1 MQNPAVDTLINGL
14 VHANTQAD
22 MLRYAHALDRVLQWN
37 YYWIPNY
44 YPPGTSTVWWNR
56 FGMPNVQASNDEAIE
71 SWWEISTTPLTNQQM
86 TAERITPWQTRRAA
100 LMWAYILRRLL
111 LIIPTL
117 VIILLVN
124 FVIVQAAPGGPVEQA
139 IAHLQ
144 GIGGASVGGGSSEAM
159 SGSSRA
165 SRGLDPQL
173 IKDIEKQYGFDKP
186 AHERLWLM
194 LKSYAQLDFGKS
206 FFRGATVTDLILE
219 KMPVTISLGLWATL
233 ITYLV
238 SIPLGIRKAVHH
250 GSHFDVW
257 SSTAIIIGYAMP
269 AFLFAMFLIVVFAGG
284 TSLNWFPVRGL
295 VSDNFESL
303 STLGKI
309 ADYFWHLVLPVT
321 ALVIGGFAT
330 LTILTKNSFLNE
342 ITRQY
347 VVTARAKGLSE
358 RRVLYGH
365 VFRNAMLLVVSG
377 IPQAF
382 ISVFFAGSLLIE
394 VIFSLDGLGRMS
406 YEAAVSR
413 DYPVVFGSLFIFTL
427 FGLLI
432 KLVGDLCY
440 TLVDPRI
447 DFAARNA

>member
-1 MQNPAVDTLINGL
+1 
-14 VHANTQAD
+14 
-22 MLRYAHALDRVLQWN
+22 
-37 YYWIPNY
+37 
-44 YPPGTSTVWWNR
+44 
-56 FGMPNVQASNDEAIE
+56 
-71 SWWEISTTPLTNQQM
+71 M
-86 TAERITPWQTRRAA
+86 T
-100 LMWAYILRRLL
+100 AYILRRLL

-117 VIILLVN
+117 LIILLVN

-139 IAHLQ
+139 IARLQ
-144 GIGGASVGGGSSEAM
+144 GIGGSAPGASVETVH
-159 SGSSRA
+159 SGSRA
-165 SRGLDPQL
+165 SRGLDPKL
-173 IKDIEKQYGFDKP
+173 IEDIKRQYGFDKSAP
-186 AHERLWLM
+186 ERLWLM
-194 LKSYAQLDFGKS
+194 LGQYARLDFGSS
-206 FFRGATVTDLILE
+206 FFRGAKVTDLILE
-219 KMPVTISLGLWATL
+219 KMPVTLSLGFWATL

-250 GSHFDVW
+250 GSAFDAW
-257 SSTAIIIGYAMP
+257 SSSLIVIGYALP
-269 AFLFAMFLIVVFAGG
+269 SFLFALLLIVVFAGG

-295 VSDNFESL
+295 VSENFDQLSL
-303 STLGKI
+303 LGKL
-309 ADYFWHLVLPVT
+309 ADYFWHLVLPVG

-330 LTILTKNSFLNE
+330 LTLLTKNAFLNE

-347 VVTARAKGLSE
+347 VITARAKGLSD

-365 VFRNAMLLVVSG
+365 VFRNAILLVVAG
-377 IPQAF
+377 IPQAL

-432 KLVGDLCY
+432 RLVGDLCY

-447 DFAARNA
+447 DFATRAH

>member
-1 MQNPAVDTLINGL
+1 M
-14 VHANTQAD
+14 
-22 MLRYAHALDRVLQWN
+22 
-37 YYWIPNY
+37 
-44 YPPGTSTVWWNR
+44 
-56 FGMPNVQASNDEAIE
+56 F
-71 SWWEISTTPLTNQQM
+71 
-86 TAERITPWQTRRAA
+86 
-100 LMWAYILRRLL
+100 AYIVRRLL

-144 GIGGASVGGGSSEAM
+144 GIGGGGVGGSSGDGI
-159 SGSSRA
+159 SGGSRA
-165 SRGLDPQL
+165 SRGLDPKL

-186 AHERLWLM
+186 APERLWLM
-194 LKSYAQLDFGKS
+194 LKNYAHLDFGNS
-206 FFRGATVTDLILE
+206 FFRGKTVTDLILE

-238 SIPLGIRKAVHH
+238 SIPLGIRKAVRH
-250 GSHFDVW
+250 GSSFDVW
-257 SSTAIIIGYAMP
+257 SSTAIVIGYAMP

-295 VSDNFESL
+295 VSENFEEL
-303 STLGKI
+303 STIGKI

-321 ALVIGGFAT
+321 SLVIGGFAT

-365 VFRNAMLLVVSG
+365 VFRNAMLLVISG

-382 ISVFFAGSLLIE
+382 IAVFFAGSLLIE

-406 YEAAVSR
+406 YEAALSR

-432 KLVGDLCY
+432 KLIGDLCY

>member
-1 MQNPAVDTLINGL
+1 M
-14 VHANTQAD
+14 
-22 MLRYAHALDRVLQWN
+22 
-37 YYWIPNY
+37 
-44 YPPGTSTVWWNR
+44 
-56 FGMPNVQASNDEAIE
+56 F
-71 SWWEISTTPLTNQQM
+71 
-86 TAERITPWQTRRAA
+86 
-100 LMWAYILRRLL
+100 AYIVRRLL

-144 GIGGASVGGGSSEAM
+144 GIGGGGVGGSSGEGM
-159 SGSSRA
+159 GSGSRA
-165 SRGLDPQL
+165 SRGLDPKL

-186 AHERLWLM
+186 APERLWLM
-194 LKSYAQLDFGKS
+194 LKSYAQLDFGNS
-206 FFRGATVTDLILE
+206 FFRGKTVIDLILE

-238 SIPLGIRKAVHH
+238 SIPLGIRKAVRH
-250 GSHFDVW
+250 GSSFDVW
-257 SSTAIIIGYAMP
+257 SSTAIVIGYAMP

-295 VSDNFESL
+295 VSENFEEL
-303 STLGKI
+303 STVGKV

-321 ALVIGGFAT
+321 SLVIGGFAT

-365 VFRNAMLLVVSG
+365 VFRNAMLLVISG

-432 KLVGDLCY
+432 KLIGDLCY

-447 DFAARNA
+447 DFSARNA

>member
-1 MQNPAVDTLINGL
+1 M
-14 VHANTQAD
+14 
-22 MLRYAHALDRVLQWN
+22 
-37 YYWIPNY
+37 
-44 YPPGTSTVWWNR
+44 
-56 FGMPNVQASNDEAIE
+56 F
-71 SWWEISTTPLTNQQM
+71 
-86 TAERITPWQTRRAA
+86 
-100 LMWAYILRRLL
+100 AYIVRRLL

-144 GIGGASVGGGSSEAM
+144 GIGGGAVGGSSGDGVS
-159 SGSSRA
+159 SGSRA
-165 SRGLDPQL
+165 SRGLDPKL
-173 IKDIEKQYGFDKP
+173 IKDIEKQYGFNKP
-186 AHERLWLM
+186 APERLWLM
-194 LKSYAQLDFGKS
+194 LKSYAQLDFGNS
-206 FFRGATVTDLILE
+206 FFRGATVIDLILE

-238 SIPLGIRKAVHH
+238 SIPLGIRKAVRH
-250 GSHFDVW
+250 GSSFDVW
-257 SSTAIIIGYAMP
+257 SSTAIVIGYAMP
-269 AFLFAMFLIVVFAGG
+269 AFLLAMFLIVVFAGG

-295 VSDNFESL
+295 VSENFAEL
-303 STLGKI
+303 STVGKI
-309 ADYFWHLVLPVT
+309 ADYFWHLVLPVS
-321 ALVIGGFAT
+321 ALMIGGFAT

-365 VFRNAMLLVVSG
+365 VFRNAMLLVISG

-432 KLVGDLCY
+432 KLIGDLCY

>member
-1 MQNPAVDTLINGL
+1 
-14 VHANTQAD
+14 
-22 MLRYAHALDRVLQWN
+22 MLGYL
-37 YYWIPNY
+37 
-44 YPPGTSTVWWNR
+44 
-56 FGMPNVQASNDEAIE
+56 
-71 SWWEISTTPLTNQQM
+71 
-86 TAERITPWQTRRAA
+86 
-100 LMWAYILRRLL
+100 LRRLL

-117 VIILLVN
+117 LCILLVN
-124 FVIVQAAPGGPVEQA
+124 FFIVQAAPGGPVEQA
-139 IAHLQ
+139 IARLQ
-144 GIGGASVGGGSSEAM
+144 GIGGISTVGGAPAESR
-159 SGSSRA
+159 SGSTVSRA
-165 SRGLDPQL
+165 SRGLDPKL
-173 IKDIEKQYGFDKP
+173 IKEIEHQYGFDKP
-186 AHERLWLM
+186 LHERLWLM
-194 LKSYAQLDFGKS
+194 LKNYAQLDFGNS
-206 FFRGATVTDLILE
+206 FFRGAKVTDLILQ
-219 KMPVTISLGLWATL
+219 KMPVSISLGLWATL
-233 ITYLV
+233 ITYLI
-238 SIPLGIRKAVHH
+238 SIPLGIRKAVKH
-250 GSHFDVW
+250 GSHFDIW

-269 AFLFAMFLIVVFAGG
+269 AFLFAMLLVVVFAGG

-295 VSDNFESL
+295 VSENFQQL

-309 ADYFWHLVLPVT
+309 ADYFWHLVLPVMS
-321 ALVIGGFAT
+321 LVIGGFAT

-342 ITRQY
+342 VPRQY

-365 VFRNAMLLVVSG
+365 VFRNAMLLVVAG

-432 KLVGDLCY
+432 KLVGDICY

-447 DFAARNA
+447 DFSARNA

>member
-1 MQNPAVDTLINGL
+1 M
-14 VHANTQAD
+14 
-22 MLRYAHALDRVLQWN
+22 
-37 YYWIPNY
+37 
-44 YPPGTSTVWWNR
+44 
-56 FGMPNVQASNDEAIE
+56 F
-71 SWWEISTTPLTNQQM
+71 
-86 TAERITPWQTRRAA
+86 
-100 LMWAYILRRLL
+100 AYIVQRLL

-144 GIGGASVGGGSSEAM
+144 GIGGGGVAGASGEGI
-159 SGSSRA
+159 SGSRA
-165 SRGLDPQL
+165 SRGLDPKL
-173 IKDIEKQYGFDKP
+173 IKDIEKQYGFDKSAP
-186 AHERLWLM
+186 ERLWLM
-194 LKSYAQLDFGKS
+194 LKNYAQLDFGNS

-238 SIPLGIRKAVHH
+238 SIPLGIRKAVRH
-250 GSHFDVW
+250 GSSFDMW
-257 SSTAIIIGYAMP
+257 SSTAIVIGYAMP

-295 VSDNFESL
+295 VSENFAEL
-303 STLGKI
+303 STVGKI

-365 VFRNAMLLVVSG
+365 VFRNAMLLVISG

-382 ISVFFAGSLLIE
+382 ISVFFVGSLL
-394 VIFSLDGLGRMS
+394 
-406 YEAAVSR
+406 SR
-413 DYPVVFGSLFIFTL
+413 
-427 FGLLI
+427 
-432 KLVGDLCY
+432 
-440 TLVDPRI
+440 
-447 DFAARNA
+447 

>member
-1 MQNPAVDTLINGL
+1 M
-14 VHANTQAD
+14 
-22 MLRYAHALDRVLQWN
+22 
-37 YYWIPNY
+37 
-44 YPPGTSTVWWNR
+44 
-56 FGMPNVQASNDEAIE
+56 F
-71 SWWEISTTPLTNQQM
+71 
-86 TAERITPWQTRRAA
+86 
-100 LMWAYILRRLL
+100 AYIVRRLL

-144 GIGGASVGGGSSEAM
+144 GIGGGGVGGSSGEGIS
-159 SGSSRA
+159 SGSRS
-165 SRGLDPQL
+165 SRGLDPKL
-173 IKDIEKQYGFDKP
+173 IKDIEKQYGFDKSAP
-186 AHERLWLM
+186 ERLWLM
-194 LKSYAQLDFGKS
+194 LKSYAQLDFGNS
-206 FFRGATVTDLILE
+206 FFRGSTVIDLILE

-238 SIPLGIRKAVHH
+238 SIPLGIRKAVRH
-250 GSHFDVW
+250 GSSFDVW
-257 SSTAIIIGYAMP
+257 SSTAIVIGYAMP

-295 VSDNFESL
+295 VSENFEEL

-321 ALVIGGFAT
+321 SLVIGGFAT

-365 VFRNAMLLVVSG
+365 VFRNAMLLVISG

-432 KLVGDLCY
+432 KLIGDLCY

>member
-1 MQNPAVDTLINGL
+1 M
-14 VHANTQAD
+14 
-22 MLRYAHALDRVLQWN
+22 
-37 YYWIPNY
+37 
-44 YPPGTSTVWWNR
+44 
-56 FGMPNVQASNDEAIE
+56 F
-71 SWWEISTTPLTNQQM
+71 
-86 TAERITPWQTRRAA
+86 
-100 LMWAYILRRLL
+100 AYIVRRLL

-144 GIGGASVGGGSSEAM
+144 GIGGGGIGGGSGESIS
-159 SGSSRA
+159 SGSRA
-165 SRGLDPQL
+165 SRGLDPKL

-186 AHERLWLM
+186 APERLWLM
-194 LKSYAQLDFGKS
+194 LKNYAQLDFGNS
-206 FFRGATVTDLILE
+206 FFRGATVVDLILE

-238 SIPLGIRKAVHH
+238 SIPLGIRKAVKH
-250 GSHFDVW
+250 GSQFDIW
-257 SSTAIIIGYAMP
+257 SSTAIVIGYAMP

-295 VSDNFESL
+295 VSENFDQL
-303 STLGKI
+303 STVGKI
-309 ADYFWHLVLPVT
+309 ADYFWHLVLPVS

-365 VFRNAMLLVVSG
+365 VFRNAMLLVISG

-432 KLVGDLCY
+432 KLIGDLCY

-447 DFAARNA
+447 DFAGRNA

>member
-1 MQNPAVDTLINGL
+1 M
-14 VHANTQAD
+14 
-22 MLRYAHALDRVLQWN
+22 
-37 YYWIPNY
+37 
-44 YPPGTSTVWWNR
+44 
-56 FGMPNVQASNDEAIE
+56 F
-71 SWWEISTTPLTNQQM
+71 
-86 TAERITPWQTRRAA
+86 
-100 LMWAYILRRLL
+100 AYIVRRLL

-144 GIGGASVGGGSSEAM
+144 GIGGGGVGGSAGDGVSS
-159 SGSSRA
+159 GSRA
-165 SRGLDPQL
+165 SRGLDPKL
-173 IKDIEKQYGFDKP
+173 IKDIEKQYGFDKSAP
-186 AHERLWLM
+186 ERLWLM
-194 LKSYAQLDFGKS
+194 LKNYAQLDFGNS
-206 FFRGATVTDLILE
+206 FFRGATVIDLILE
-219 KMPVTISLGLWATL
+219 KLPVTLSLGLWATL

-238 SIPLGIRKAVHH
+238 SIPLGIRKAVRH
-250 GSHFDVW
+250 GSSFDVW
-257 SSTAIIIGYAMP
+257 SSTAIVIGYAMP

-284 TSLNWFPVRGL
+284 STLNWFPVRGL
-295 VSDNFESL
+295 VSENFEQL

-309 ADYFWHLVLPVT
+309 ADYFWHLVLPVS

-347 VVTARAKGLSE
+347 VFTARAKGLSE

-365 VFRNAMLLVVSG
+365 VFRNAMLLVISG

-432 KLVGDLCY
+432 KLIGDLCY

>member
-1 MQNPAVDTLINGL
+1 
-14 VHANTQAD
+14 
-22 MLRYAHALDRVLQWN
+22 MLGYL
-37 YYWIPNY
+37 
-44 YPPGTSTVWWNR
+44 
-56 FGMPNVQASNDEAIE
+56 
-71 SWWEISTTPLTNQQM
+71 
-86 TAERITPWQTRRAA
+86 
-100 LMWAYILRRLL
+100 LRRLL

-117 VIILLVN
+117 LCILLVN
-124 FVIVQAAPGGPVEQA
+124 FFIVQAAPGGPVEQA
-139 IAHLQ
+139 IARLQ
-144 GIGGASVGGGSSEAM
+144 GVGGASSSAGGAPVESVNATP
-159 SGSSRA
+159 SRA
-165 SRGLDPQL
+165 SRGLDPKL
-173 IKDIEKQYGFDKP
+173 IKEIERQYGFDKP
-186 AHERLWLM
+186 LHERLWLM
-194 LKSYAQLDFGKS
+194 LKSYAQLDFGNS
-206 FFRGATVTDLILE
+206 FFRGATVTDLILQ
-219 KMPVTISLGLWATL
+219 KMPVSISLGLWATL

-238 SIPLGIRKAVHH
+238 SIPLGIRKAVKH
-250 GSHFDVW
+250 GSHFDIW

-269 AFLFAMFLIVVFAGG
+269 AFLFAMLLVVVFAGG

-295 VSDNFESL
+295 VSENFEQMT
-303 STLGKI
+303 TLGKI
-309 ADYFWHLVLPVT
+309 TDYFWHLVLPVSS
-321 ALVIGGFAT
+321 LVIGGFAT

-365 VFRNAMLLVVSG
+365 VFRNAMLLVVAG

-432 KLVGDLCY
+432 KLVGDICY

-447 DFAARNA
+447 DFSARNA

>member
-1 MQNPAVDTLINGL
+1 M
-14 VHANTQAD
+14 
-22 MLRYAHALDRVLQWN
+22 
-37 YYWIPNY
+37 
-44 YPPGTSTVWWNR
+44 
-56 FGMPNVQASNDEAIE
+56 F
-71 SWWEISTTPLTNQQM
+71 
-86 TAERITPWQTRRAA
+86 
-100 LMWAYILRRLL
+100 AYIVRRLL

-144 GIGGASVGGGSSEAM
+144 GIGGGAVGGSSGEGLS
-159 SGSSRA
+159 SGSRA
-165 SRGLDPQL
+165 SRGLDPKL

-186 AHERLWLM
+186 APERLWLM
-194 LKSYAQLDFGKS
+194 LKSYAQLDFGNS
-206 FFRGATVTDLILE
+206 FFRGSTVIDLILE

-238 SIPLGIRKAVHH
+238 SIPLGIRKAVRH
-250 GSHFDVW
+250 GSSFDVW
-257 SSTAIIIGYAMP
+257 SSTAIVIGYAMP

-295 VSDNFESL
+295 VSENFDEL
-303 STLGKI
+303 STVGKI

-321 ALVIGGFAT
+321 SLVIGGFAT

-365 VFRNAMLLVVSG
+365 VFRNAMLLVISG

-432 KLVGDLCY
+432 KLIGDLCY